1 MLDHLILTVDYTK
14 EWEQAMEQLP
24 ALLKLLGTRKIT
36 LTYVLQT
43 HKRLHPDDTE
53 GSATER
59 LRRIG
64 EHLKNSLG
72 IETATHV
79 SKGFVAQEVQALAK
93 KLNADGVV
101 ACNRSHRAAKE
112 LFFGNTALNLARMT
126 KVPLLII
133 PVQDEPPAAEEE
145 ILLATD
151 GSKAS
156 FNAQA
161 VFEKLM
167 ANQRTGRVVW
177 AHSEEPEQS
186 DEATEQRINELAERH
201 PNVHRNILTG
211 RPVDQILKTI
221 NDTRPLL
228 TIMGKRGSTPIQE
241 IMIGSTT
248 EHVAAGS
255 PYPVLM
261 IP

>member
-1 MLDHLILTVDYTK
+1 MLNHLVLTVDYTT

-24 ALLKLLGTRKIT
+24 ALLQLLGTETIT

-43 HKRLHPDDTE
+43 HKRQHPDDTE
-53 GSATER
+53 GAANER

-64 EHLKNSLG
+64 EKLSQSLG
-72 IETATHV
+72 IKTDTRV
-79 SKGFVAQEVQALAK
+79 LKGFVAQEVQALVK
-93 KLNADGVV
+93 KLGADGVI
-101 ACNRSHRAAKE
+101 ACNRSHHAAKE

-133 PVQDEPPAAEEE
+133 PVQDQPASAEEE

-151 GSKAS
+151 GSRAS
-156 FNAQA
+156 FNAQTL
-161 VFEKLM
+161 FEKLM
-167 ANQRTGRVVW
+167 SGKHTGRVVW
-177 AHSEEPEQS
+177 VHSAEPEPA

-201 PNVHRNILTG
+201 PGVHRNILIG
-211 RPVDQILKTI
+211 RPVDQIIQTI
-221 NDTRPLL
+221 TETRPAL

-248 EHVAAGS
+248 EKVAAAS

-261 IP
+261 MP

>member
-1 MLDHLILTVDYTK
+1 MLKHLILTVDYTTA
-14 EWEQAMEQLP
+14 WEQAMEQLP
-24 ALLKLLGTRKIT
+24 GLLQLLETEKIT

-53 GSATER
+53 GAATER

-64 EHLKNSLG
+64 EQLSQSLG
-72 IETATHV
+72 IQAETQV
-79 SKGFVAQEVQALAK
+79 LKGFVAQEVQALAK
-93 KLNADGVV
+93 KLDADGVV
-101 ACNRSHRAAKE
+101 ACNRSHHAAKE
-112 LFFGNTALNLARMT
+112 LFFGNTALNLARTT

-133 PVQDEPPAAEEE
+133 PVQDQPASAEGE
-145 ILLATD
+145 LLFATD

-161 VFEKLM
+161 LFEQLM
-167 ANQRTGRVVW
+167 SGKHTGRVVW
-177 AHSEEPEQS
+177 VHSAEPEAA
-186 DEATEQRINELAERH
+186 DEATEQRINDLAERH
-201 PNVHRNILTG
+201 PGVHRNVLIG
-211 RPVDQILKTI
+211 RPVDQILQTI
-221 NDTRPLL
+221 TDTRPAL

-248 EHVAAGS
+248 EHIAAAS